1 VGPAVQFNVI
11 PLRGL
16 FLVVGMIGLVLAV
29 AFPWF
34 PERNR
39 YTTGV
44 PNSYLQDERTTYPF
58 AVTGAGFAVFSGL
71 CFLSAALVN
80 NHRQPPS

>member
-1 VGPAVQFNVI
+1 M
-11 PLRGL
+11 RGL
-16 FLVVGMIGLVLAV
+16 FVVLGIIGLVLAV
-29 AFPWF
+29 AFPLF
-34 PERNR
+34 PQYNR

-44 PNSYLQDERTTYPF
+44 PNSNITDERKSYPF

-80 NHRQPPS
+80 NNRRPPD